1 MCTQNPCG
9 QWQPSRA
16 NSCLLMRETKK
27 KRKKKE
33 RHKEIT
39 AGLLSGP
46 WSQGT
51 PAVKTS
57 NHMRKSK
64 RFLRVPLLDLLN
76 FYNLVGCQ
84 AVGSIDT
91 FHAMPLLSPEKQK
104 RERESKQDCWL
115 NHPSHSQ
122 HSCFYDLCLLSER
135 MMASMCGSV
144 IIQPHTE
151 PTHSVPFISPVSMP
165 VALRLCFEVERGW
178 VNRAHTLTQ
187 NKGVSDHLCKVM
199 RCLWWHSCY
208 QQWAPVKRLTQT
220 AESLLKKTDPEPDL

>member
-1 MCTQNPCG
+1 MDNDSHQGLIAAFSWEKP
-9 QWQPSRA
+9 
-16 NSCLLMRETKK
+16 

-104 RERESKQDCWL
+104 RERERASKTAGWIILLTHSTLAFMTYVCFQKGWWPLCVGVWSY
-115 NHPSHSQ
+115 SHI
-122 HSCFYDLCLLSER
+122 R
-135 MMASMCGSV
+135 N
-144 IIQPHTE
+144 PHTAC
-151 PTHSVPFISPVSMP
+151 PSS
-165 VALRLCFEVERGW
+165 RLCP
-178 VNRAHTLTQ
+178 
-187 NKGVSDHLCKVM
+187 
-199 RCLWWHSCY
+199 CL
-208 QQWAPVKRLTQT
+208 
-220 AESLLKKTDPEPDL
+220 